1 MNPDQV
7 GRSEWIETFRS
18 RSRRD
23 LHSGWRR
30 SGAAQAGFFLNESW
44 GATHRP
50 DWAKRGLLIWP
61 RGRQWLR
68 LEQRLSWPD
77 GWSASDSCR
86 ARLVLSWW
94 AEQMRLWVDGVLV
107 HEGDLFDTACRWPLP
122 QRCRQ
127 GAALD
132 LVLELCSP
140 LHDDGALISSHLDLE
155 PQTAGLDPEGTLLP
169 AALELHLAMDRDL
182 PPHWADLDP
191 SSAGAQAA
199 VAAHLLQAE
208 PPRGSLHWLGHA
220 HLDLA
225 WLWPVADTWQAA
237 ERTFRSALAL
247 MRRWPELRFAHS
259 TPALYA
265 WVEQHRPALF
275 AEIQVASRAG
285 RWEPIN
291 GPWVETDCVLVST
304 ASLWNQFV
312 LGQDD
317 SRRRFPE
324 WTHELAWLP
333 DSFGFAA
340 GLPAVAAATGVR
352 WFCTH
357 KLAWNADNPFP
368 HRLFRWRARGRAE
381 LRSLML
387 PPIGRRA
394 DPLEMLNEQR
404 AWHQNTGLEAA
415 LWIPGV
421 GDHGGGPTEELLEQ
435 IELWEGHAAALPTR
449 AGTVREFLTELEQG
463 DQTWPVWRDELFLEL
478 HRGCATSRPDQKRHN
493 RTLERLLREADVVS
507 ALLAI
512 AGRDSGS
519 SDWRPLL
526 FQQFHDILPGT
537 SIPEVFD
544 QAETVWRSARRQARQ
559 ERDRRLARL
568 PRPENTAAVWS
579 WWGLQPLA
587 SWSPLVRLPAV
598 SWLAD
603 AVSLPQQNAAAGGT
617 WVQLPRQHGI
627 CSVPLRREPDLTS
640 CAAQPRQPVVI
651 RSLGAGAWRVG
662 NGLIELDVSS
672 AGLLALRDRDGRNQ
686 LSSSLQLERYRD
698 RGEFWDAWDL
708 AADYRSQPLGVLCT
722 DSLEWLDQGPL
733 VAHLVLRRQLGASCM
748 RLDLRLKAD
757 TPWLELICGIDWR
770 QTHELL
776 RLELPLATPAV
787 RIAADTSGGVVERPA
802 APMTAREQARWEVPV
817 ISWFASQ
824 SAAPGGGMAVLLD
837 GPQGVDWS
845 SDRLGISLLRGP
857 TWPDPSADQ
866 GWHRQRLALM
876 PFAGSWSDAGVSQA
890 AIAFREPGWCADLP
904 AEQRQWFPSLPFPLT
919 PVGLERHADGCM
931 LKLLNSGSA
940 RCRWTPGAG
949 WRVRREADSIA
960 ASAVVITPGE
970 LVSLVV
976 DQSS

>member
-23 LHSGWRR
+23 LRAGWRR

-77 GWSASDSCR
+77 GWSNRDSCR

-122 QRCRQ
+122 GRCRQ

-169 AALELHLAMDRDL
+169 VALELHLAMDGDL

-199 VAAHLLQAE
+199 VAAHLHQAE

-237 ERTFRSALAL
+237 ERTFRSALDL

-265 WVEQHRPALF
+265 WMEQHRPALF
-275 AEIQVASRAG
+275 AEIQAASRAG

-304 ASLWNQFV
+304 ASLWNQFA

-333 DSFGFAA
+333 DSFGFSA
-340 GLPAVAAATGVR
+340 GLPAVASATGVR

-394 DPLEMLNEQR
+394 DPLEMLDEQR
-404 AWHQNTGLEAA
+404 AWRQTTGLEAA
-415 LWIPGV
+415 LWIPGD

-435 IELWEGHAAALPTR
+435 IELWEDQAAALPTR

-463 DQTWPVWRDELFLEL
+463 DQAWPVWRDELFLEL

-493 RTLERLLREADVVS
+493 RTLERLLREADAVS

-512 AGRDSGS
+512 AGRDSGC

-537 SIPEVFD
+537 SIPD
-544 QAETVWRSARRQARQ
+544 CLLYTSPSP
-559 ERDRRLARL
+559 RD
-568 PRPENTAAVWS
+568 
-579 WWGLQPLA
+579 
-587 SWSPLVRLPAV
+587 
-598 SWLAD
+598 
-603 AVSLPQQNAAAGGT
+603 
-617 WVQLPRQHGI
+617 
-627 CSVPLRREPDLTS
+627 
-640 CAAQPRQPVVI
+640 
-651 RSLGAGAWRVG
+651 
-662 NGLIELDVSS
+662 
-672 AGLLALRDRDGRNQ
+672 
-686 LSSSLQLERYRD
+686 
-698 RGEFWDAWDL
+698 
-708 AADYRSQPLGVLCT
+708 
-722 DSLEWLDQGPL
+722 
-733 VAHLVLRRQLGASCM
+733 
-748 RLDLRLKAD
+748 
-757 TPWLELICGIDWR
+757 
-770 QTHELL
+770 
-776 RLELPLATPAV
+776 
-787 RIAADTSGGVVERPA
+787 
-802 APMTAREQARWEVPV
+802 
-817 ISWFASQ
+817 
-824 SAAPGGGMAVLLD
+824 
-837 GPQGVDWS
+837 
-845 SDRLGISLLRGP
+845 
-857 TWPDPSADQ
+857 
-866 GWHRQRLALM
+866 
-876 PFAGSWSDAGVSQA
+876 
-890 AIAFREPGWCADLP
+890 
-904 AEQRQWFPSLPFPLT
+904 
-919 PVGLERHADGCM
+919 
-931 LKLLNSGSA
+931 
-940 RCRWTPGAG
+940 
-949 WRVRREADSIA
+949 
-960 ASAVVITPGE
+960 
-970 LVSLVV
+970 
-976 DQSS
+976 